1 MDTFPEVEQRAR
13 NSHKQQKL
21 LLSFM
26 FSDIKLHAETKDSVY
41 RGIFPFVYLVY

>member
-1 MDTFPEVEQRAR
+1 MDTFPEVEHRA